1 MFTLTLQYGK
11 LRLKVTFPVA
21 AVVAILIA
29 LL

>member
-11 LRLKVTFPVA
+11 LRFKLTFPVSLI
-21 AVVAILIA
+21 VAILIT